1 MSRGGRRRIREDL
14 RWTLRTGYSALPR
27 TTASHR
33 RRAESGN
40 EIGRSEHRGT
50 PHGNSR
56 LPANKLLFHHRD
68 MAPGPPN
75 AVVPSPRNDKVICLS
90 PTEVC
95 PGTAAIVVTIFSLF
109 ATTAL
114 LVLDPLGEQL
124 ADHTP
129 GIAQEF
135 PAFAGRTIDSPSN
148 APLPF
153 LDRAQVS
160 VAL

>member
-1 MSRGGRRRIREDL
+1 MAGGGFVKICD
-14 RWTLRTGYSALPR
+14 GPCALDIVPFR
-27 TTASHR
+27 
-33 RRAESGN
+33 
-40 EIGRSEHRGT
+40 
-50 PHGNSR
+50 
-56 LPANKLLFHHRD
+56 
-68 MAPGPPN
+68 GPPRAI
-75 AVVPSPRNDKVICLS
+75 AVELSPGTRLDAPSIAELRMETHDCRRTNSSSIIAIWRPDHRTRWFRAQDNDKVICLS